1 MNTKLLN
8 KDIQEFINAHLD
20 SNPFDLTLKHR
31 EFNGVSMSEIA
42 EQIDSKRRI
51 KDKLPTW
58 FKADSILYPNKSRLQ
73 QSSSEITARHKC
85 ELVSGTSIIDI
96 TGGFGVDCFYLAK
109 SFTDVYYCEQEEE
122 LHNVAVHN
130 FEVLK
135 AKNIKAFNDDGLDV
149 LKNSKMHFNWIYADP
164 SRRHESK
171 GKVFFIEDCQPDV
184 IEHLD
189 LFFNHSEKVL
199 LKLSPMLDLSRTIK
213 DLGHVKRIDI
223 VAVNN
228 ELKELL
234 FVLEKDYINQ
244 IMVNC
249 FNYKGE
255 QKSKYEFEWGSDSS
269 VSYGVPEVGDFLYEP
284 NVAILKGGAFKHLSH
299 DFELN
304 KLGLNSHLYF
314 SNRKKEF
321 PGRRFLIKDIQPYSN
336 KSDLKQKLRN
346 SQANIST
353 RNFLLTVEVIRKKYK
368 IKDGG
373 DRYVFFTADQVGNK
387 LVIYCKKA

>member
-8 KDIQEFINAHLD
+8 KDIQEFIKTHLD
-20 SNPFDLTLKHR
+20 SNPYDLTLKR
-31 EFNGVSMSEIA
+31 KEFNGVSMREIA

-51 KDKLPTW
+51 KDKLPSW
-58 FKADSILYPNKSRLQ
+58 FKADRIIYPNKSRLQ
-73 QSSSEITARHKC
+73 QSSSEITAKHKC
-85 ELVSGTSIIDI
+85 ELISGASIIDI

-109 SFTDVYYCEQEEE
+109 SFEEVYYCEQEEE
-122 LHNVAVHN
+122 LHNIAVHN
-130 FEVLK
+130 FGILK
-135 AKNIKAFNDDGLDV
+135 ANNIKAFNDDGLDV
-149 LKNSKMHFNWIYADP
+149 LKKSKMHFSWIYADP

-304 KLGLNSHLYF
+304 KVGLNSHLYF

-321 PGRRFLIKDIQPYSN
+321 PGRRFLIKDIQSYSN